1 LYICD
6 NSILIE
12 SFLYQSMKNRFSKDN
27 VNDDNPR
34 SIRGSGS
41 KKMKKNKMRLGGKGL
56 SLEVFANAKTKSDHY
71 NPAIIKKQR
80 EFYKNAKYVSKYK
93 KSLKNLNQ
101 PNAPSLEIR
110 SVADGNESG
119 KAGEMNQENRKN
131 KKHSERSLKVLYEK
145 KCKED
150 EKARMERDA
159 IAKAKKEA
167 RERSESQRKAHR
179 EKMFKKTK
187 SGQPVMKYRIEHLL
201 ETIQGSNT

>member
-110 SVADGNESG
+110 SDGNESG